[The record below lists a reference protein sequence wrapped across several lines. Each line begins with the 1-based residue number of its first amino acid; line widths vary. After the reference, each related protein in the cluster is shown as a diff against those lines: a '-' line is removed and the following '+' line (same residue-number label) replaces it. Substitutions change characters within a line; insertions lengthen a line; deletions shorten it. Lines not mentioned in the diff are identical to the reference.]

1 MSSLNLNKV
10 IIAGRITAAPE
21 LRQTPNGASVCRFSV
36 AVNQKV
42 YKQGEEQ
49 KTDFLDVIAWN
60 KIAEFVCTYFR
71 KGDAICICGRLSKS
85 TWEDKNGNKRSSTE
99 IVAESADFVDSK
111 KDKDTV
117 QRKETR
123 EKPVVNDTLY
133 DGDAPMGFQ
142 TFSGDSCD
150 SDLPF

>member
-10 IIAGRITAAPE
+10 IIAGRITATLE
-21 LRQTPNGASVCRFSV
+21 LRQTPNGASVCMFSV

-49 KTDFLDVIAWN
+49 KTDFLDVIAWG

-85 TWEDKNGNKRSSTE
+85 AWEDKNGNKRSSTK

-111 KDKDTV
+111 KGKGTE
-117 QRKETR
+117 QRKETS
-123 EKPVVNDTLY
+123 ENPVSNDTLY
-133 DGDAPMGFQ
+133 DGNSQLGFQ
-142 TFSGDSCD
+142 TFTSN